1 MMDVTTSISK
11 ALWMLAM
18 GIAVVRFHVTLV
30 LRRLFSLR
38 IQMV

>member
-1 MMDVTTSISK
+1 MTDVTISISK

-30 LRRLFSLR
+30 LR
-38 IQMV
+38 